1 MTKEILV
8 GYKDTLDRS
17 LESNKESVQSYY
29 DLCKS
34 LIGVLQK
41 QLEDDNLLFEEKKYI
56 IDKLF
61 EVSKMMGEKDSENKK
76 FITTMMIVG
85 ATAVGIAPLC
95 EHLR

>member
-17 LESNKESVQSYY
+17 LESNKESVQPYY